1 MRAKVCV
8 YDKYVSQ
15 ICSQLQNCDA
25 LVVTVHQ
32 VCEVLTNIMETKDP
46 FTKDHSEKVAVFSY
60 MLALELGLPP
70 RVADLI
76 HIAGH
81 LHDIGKFSIPDEI
94 LRKPGPLSKEEW
106 EVVKKHPVIG
116 ANYLKDIR
124 LFQGKG
130 GVMEMVLYHHERWD
144 GSGYPF
150 GLKGEEI
157 PLGARIISV
166 ADAFSAM
173 TDRRPYRE
181 PLSFDAALE
190 ELRRGAGSQFD
201 PMVVFAFLNIEEK
214 IRSWLGLI

>member
-1 MRAKVCV
+1 MQAKICV
-8 YDKYVSQ
+8 FDRSISQ

-32 VCEVLTNIMETKDP
+32 VCEVLTNIMEAKDP

-81 LHDIGKFSIPDEI
+81 LHDIGKLSIPDEI

-116 ANYLKDIR
+116 ANHLKGIK

-144 GSGYPF
+144 GRGYPF